1 DLALDI
7 EQRINPAHCF
17 QRHRRGKRGLATLRF
32 AFGNLRQVSEFE
44 EFSPGMR
51 PTRRLGNWPRRS
63 VWFVE
68 FVVSAE
74 GIGLQ
79 NTRVFRQ
86 VGLRMFAAAVAGIIK
101 HRRRW
106 RGTT

>member
-1 DLALDI
+1 
-7 EQRINPAHCF
+7 
-17 QRHRRGKRGLATLRF
+17 LRF

-51 PTRRLGNWPRRS
+51 PTRRLGYWPRRS

-74 GIGLQ
+74 GISLQ
-79 NTRVFRQ
+79 NT
-86 VGLRMFAAAVAGIIK
+86 
-101 HRRRW
+101 
-106 RGTT
+106 